1 MIASACVLTGGADPD
16 RDAVT
21 RAAHGKDCFMAA
33 RRRAPLA
40 RELPAELQVAAT
52 NGSILTDSRG
62 RKYIDFVMGWCVGN
76 FGWRPAAIAK
86 AIERFKGPDYVYPGY
101 AYAPWTELAQL
112 LASLA
117 PRSLTT
123 CFRATGGSE
132 AVDLALQA
140 AMIHTRRRA
149 FLSLEGSYHG
159 NSIAGVSIGA
169 SESRERIKNLL
180 PHCGK
185 IPPPLD
191 AKAMRRIEQRLKRR
205 DVAAFVMEPISINL
219 GVLIPEKSMIRRLR
233 DLCLRYG
240 TMFIADEV
248 ATGFGRTGRLFACE
262 HFDLDPDMLCVAKAM
277 SGGLAPIGAVIATAP
292 IAQSMEEHGAFY
304 STYGW
309 HPRSVA
315 AAIASLR
322 DLKANRRRLLA
333 CVAEMSEYFR
343 VRLLQ
348 LEFDR
353 PAAIRIQGLAIGI
366 DVGDEDY
373 ADAIHDKCRRNGLLV
388 STEGSTVLLLPSLAI
403 DKRTAARGLDA
414 LARSI

>member
-1 MIASACVLTGGADPD
+1 MT
-16 RDAVT
+16 
-21 RAAHGKDCFMAA
+21 A
-33 RRRAPLA
+33 RRRESLA
-40 RELPAELQVAAT
+40 RDLPAELQVAAT
-52 NGSILTDSRG
+52 DGSIVTDSRG

-76 FGWRPAAIAK
+76 FGWRPAAITS
-86 AIERFKGPDYVYPGY
+86 AIHRFKGPDYIYPGY
-101 AYAPWTELAQL
+101 SYAPWTELARL

-117 PRSLTT
+117 PRPLTT

-140 AMIHTRRRA
+140 AMIHTGRPA

-159 NSIAGVSIGA
+159 NSLAGLSVGA
-169 SESRERIKNLL
+169 SDNRERIKNLL
-180 PHCGK
+180 AHCGK
-185 IPPPLD
+185 IAPPLD
-191 AKAMRRIEQRLKRR
+191 AKALRRIEQRLKRR
-205 DVAAFVMEPISINL
+205 DVAAFIMEPISINL
-219 GVLIPEKSMIRRLR
+219 GVLIPEKDAIRRVR
-233 DLCLRYG
+233 DLCRRYG
-240 TMFIADEV
+240 TLFIADEV

-262 HFDLDPDMLCVAKAM
+262 HFGLDPDLLCVAKAM
-277 SGGLAPIGAVIATAP
+277 SGGLAPIGAVIATAR
-292 IAQSMEEHGAFY
+292 IATSMAENDGAFY

-315 AAIASLR
+315 AAIATLR

-333 CVAEMSEYFR
+333 GVAEMSEYFR

-353 PAAIRIQGLAIGI
+353 PAAVRIQGLAIGI

-403 DKRTAARGLDA
+403 DKGTAARGLDI

>member
-1 MIASACVLTGGADPD
+1 MRRHRCARKGS
-16 RDAVT
+16 
-21 RAAHGKDCFMAA
+21 FMPA
-33 RRRAPLA
+33 RRRTPQVLA

-52 NGSILTDSRG
+52 NGSIVTDSRG

-76 FGWRPAAIAK
+76 FGWHPAAIAK

-101 AYAPWTELAQL
+101 AYAPWTELARL

-117 PRSLTT
+117 PRPLTT

-140 AMIHTRRRA
+140 AMIHTGRRA

-159 NSIAGVSIGA
+159 NSLAGLSVGA
-169 SESRERIKNLL
+169 SDNRERIKNLL

-191 AKAMRRIEQRLKRR
+191 AKALRRIEQRLKRR
-205 DVAAFVMEPISINL
+205 DVAAFIMEPISINL
-219 GVLIPEKSMIRRLR
+219 GVLIPEKDIIRRVR
-233 DLCLRYG
+233 DLCRRYG
-240 TMFIADEV
+240 TLFIADEV
-248 ATGFGRTGRLFACE
+248 ACGFGRTGRVFACE

-277 SGGLAPIGAVIATAP
+277 SGGLAPIGAVIATAA
-292 IAQSMEEHGAFY
+292 IAQSMGENEGAFY

-315 AAIASLR
+315 AAIAALR
-322 DLKANRRRLLA
+322 HLKANRRRLFA
-333 CVAEMSEYFR
+333 EVAEMSEYFR

-348 LEFDR
+348 LQFDN
-353 PAAIRIQGLAIGI
+353 PATIRIQGLAIGI
-366 DVGDEDY
+366 DVGAEEE
-373 ADAIHDKCRRNGLLV
+373 ADAIQEKCRRNGLLV
-388 STEGSTVLLLPSLAI
+388 SAEGSTVLLLPSLAI
-403 DKRTAARGLDA
+403 DKRTAAKGLDI

>member
-1 MIASACVLTGGADPD
+1 MP
-16 RDAVT
+16 
-21 RAAHGKDCFMAA
+21 A
-33 RRRAPLA
+33 RRREPLA
-40 RELPAELQVAAT
+40 RDLPAELQVTAT
-52 NGSILTDSRG
+52 TGSTVTDSRG

-86 AIERFKGPDYVYPGY
+86 ALERFKGPDYVYPGY
-101 AYAPWTELAQL
+101 SYAPWTELARL

-117 PRSLTT
+117 PRPLTT

-140 AMIHTRRRA
+140 AMIHTGRRA

-159 NSIAGVSIGA
+159 NSLAGLSIGA
-169 SESRERIKNLL
+169 SDNRERIKNLL

-185 IPPPLD
+185 IAPPLD
-191 AKAMRRIEQRLKRR
+191 TKALRRIEARLKRR
-205 DVAAFVMEPISINL
+205 DVAAFIVEPISINL
-219 GVLIPEKSMIRRLR
+219 GVLIPDGDVIRRVR
-233 DLCLRYG
+233 DLCRRYG
-240 TMFIADEV
+240 TLFIADEV
-248 ATGFGRTGRLFACE
+248 ASGFGRTGRLFACE
-262 HFDLDPDMLCVAKAM
+262 HFDLDPDVLCVAKAM
-277 SGGLAPIGAVIATAP
+277 SGGLAPIGAMIATAP
-292 IAQSMEEHGAFY
+292 IAKSMEENDGTFY

-315 AAIASLR
+315 AAIATLR
-322 DLKANRRRLLA
+322 GLKANRGRLLA
-333 CVAEMSEYFR
+333 GVAEMSEYFR

-348 LEFDR
+348 LEFER
-353 PAAIRIQGLAIGI
+353 PAAVRVQGLAIGV

-373 ADAIHDKCRRNGLLV
+373 ADAIQDKCRRNGLLV

-403 DKRTAARGLDA
+403 DKGTAARGLDI